1 MTHEYRFVLLCLP
14 RPFPLRC
21 LRPDRLLTGVGAGL
35 TLGLMREIVLVELE
49 GLGDVLG
56 FLGCRPLNRMTK
68 EGLVIF
74 LGVMRLLHNS
84 KKITQL

>member
-1 MTHEYRFVLLCLP
+1 
-14 RPFPLRC
+14 
-21 LRPDRLLTGVGAGL
+21 
-35 TLGLMREIVLVELE
+35 MREIVLVELE